1 VRRAWT
7 VVVAG
12 ALATSIAAPASASDA
27 TLKRTFVR
35 GVAQLQAQNAPV
47 PARRDAQLQ
56 VTLRRLRADRP
67 STAAGRRGRELAL
80 EGFAWMRRRV
90 QAQLRLIRNDSGN
103 VEAAIR
109 DAMEA
114 DRCLRR
120 AAPLLRA
127 AGRAFGVHVGKLDG
141 R

>member
-7 VVVAG
+7 LVLAG
-12 ALATSIAAPASASDA
+12 SLASAAATPAVASDA

-35 GVAQLQAQNAPV
+35 GVAQLRAQSAPV

-67 STAAGRRGRELAL
+67 STEAGLRGRDLAI
-80 EGFAWMRRRV
+80 EGFTWMRRRV